1 MYASASSLL
10 PAGGSRS
17 QIEIAGDGAHIRSYS
32 AQEPVFC
39 EGGDAGFLY
48 EVIEGVVCNSRLLA
62 DGRRHV
68 ISFCYPGDLIGLEQ
82 EDRYRFNCDAVSPAR
97 LRSIPANA
105 ILSAIRDRPELG
117 GKLLRSAATQLAAM
131 HDHSVMLGCKSAIE
145 KVTSFLLTISG
156 KDSGSDEIH
165 LPMTRTDIADYLG
178 LTVETVSRNLT
189 KLRLQGVID
198 MPGPHTVML
207 RDPDRLEGLANGG
220 GPDL

>member
-10 PAGGSRS
+10 PTVDS
-17 QIEIAGDGAHIRSYS
+17 QIEIAGDGAHIRSYN

-39 EGGDAGFLY
+39 EGDDAGFLY

-68 ISFCYPGDLIGLEQ
+68 ISFCYPGDLIGLGQ
-82 EDRYRFNCDAVSPAR
+82 EDQFRFSCDAVSPAR
-97 LRSIPANA
+97 LRSIPTNA
-105 ILSAIRDRPELG
+105 ILSAIKDRPELG
-117 GKLLRSAATQLAAM
+117 EKLLQSAATQLAAL

-145 KVTSFLLTISG
+145 KVTSFLLTIARQ
-156 KDSGSDEIH
+156 DSGADEIH

-198 MPGPHTVML
+198 MPEPHTVMM
-207 RDPDRLEGLANGG
+207 RDPDRLEGLANGDEL
-220 GPDL
+220 DL